1 MSSDER
7 NSLDERIE
15 ELEADLAAAQRT
27 IDVLIAR
34 LERVG
39 TTPPT
44 QAELFDA
51 AVRLGNVL
59 DERTREVE
67 AARAEFRALR
77 TNLDQIVRQRTRA
90 LAESEAQLR
99 AKNIELERQW
109 RIKEEFISIAAHE
122 LRTPLTSVVGYLEL
136 FAEGRFGEL
145 PPTAARPFGAVQRNA
160 HRLKRLVD
168 DMLAVSRIET
178 GRVFLHREPIDLGAM
193 VRDVV
198 AELLPLAQARKNR
211 IEATI
216 APLDPIEADRDKL
229 HQITVNIVSSAIRSS
244 AEAGEIAVSVDE
256 APRQLFPG
264 GWARLRVRDNGS
276 GFEEKD
282 RQRMFDPFVHAWP
295 AKHHTSGVPDS
306 AGLGLFIARGLIELH
321 GGLMTVDS
329 KPETFTEFTVLLPF
343 KHDPQLRVSGRPS
356 SAPSR

>member
-1 MSSDER
+1 MTHNGRDSDAT
-7 NSLDERIE
+7 RID
-15 ELEADLAAAQRT
+15 ELESDLAAAHRT

-39 TTPPT
+39 TTPPI

-99 AKNIELERQW
+99 TKNVELERQW
-109 RIKEEFISIAAHE
+109 RMKEEFISIAAHE
-122 LRTPLTSVVGYLEL
+122 LRTPLTSIVGYLEL

-145 PPTAARPFGAVQRNA
+145 PAAAVRPFGAVQRNA

-168 DMLAVSRIET
+168 DMLAISRIET
-178 GRVFLHREPIDLGAM
+178 GHVVLRRESVDLGQV

-198 AELLPLAQARKNR
+198 TELLPLAQARKHR
-211 IEATI
+211 LETSI
-216 APLDPIEADRDKL
+216 APLEPIEADRDKL
-229 HQITVNIVSSAIRSS
+229 HQITVNIVSSAIRAS
-244 AEAGEIAVSVDE
+244 AEAGAIAVRVDE
-256 APRQLFPG
+256 APKEQFPG
-264 GWARLRVRDNGS
+264 GWARMRVRDNGS
-276 GFEEKD
+276 GFEDND
-282 RQRMFDPFVHAWP
+282 RQRMFDPFVQRWP

-306 AGLGLFIARGLIELH
+306 AGLGLYIARGLIELH

-329 KPETFTEFTVLLPF
+329 KTDMFTELTVLLPF
-343 KHDPQLRVSGRPS
+343 KHDPQIRNASQRAH
-356 SAPSR
+356 APR